1 VRLRVLR
8 IEVQRALV
16 AFLPGLAVPEVER
29 QIPGG
34 LLFAGRARRRLEHRF
49 EPLARLLLV
58 AAREPDRPLGDER
71 LGQVRLL
78 LQRLLVGLVG
88 VLLLSD
94 RLRYPPLH
102 EEDLGIVRVPGHRFL
117 DPLVGFQQPVGAQV
131 RARQVGERARVPRVQ
146 HERRLELLLRFLGLA
161 PVQAEGPVGGVR
173 VARVR
178 VELHGALERRFRFL
192 AMVLRNQQLAPQG
205 GATRLLRGVQRLAR
219 VLTQRLVEQ
228 LRSLLGVL
236 LQELH
241 VR

>member
-1 VRLRVLR
+1 LGVVRLDLHRAADGVDRLPELALPGERAGEVEPGLAIAVIAEASPAKLHLRLLVLLALDQERPQARAEAVVLR
-8 IEVQRALV
+8 IELHRALQRALV

-71 LGQVRLL
+71 LGQVGLL

-94 RLRYPPLH
+94 RLRYPPLY

-117 DPLVGFQQPVGAQV
+117 DPLVG
-131 RARQVGERARVPRVQ
+131 
-146 HERRLELLLRFLGLA
+146 
-161 PVQAEGPVGGVR
+161 
-173 VARVR
+173 
-178 VELHGALERRFRFL
+178 
-192 AMVLRNQQLAPQG
+192 
-205 GATRLLRGVQRLAR
+205 
-219 VLTQRLVEQ
+219 
-228 LRSLLGVL
+228 
-236 LQELH
+236 
-241 VR
+241 